1 MSLFARTDTK
11 TIVIQQILSSVDSKA
26 RLKVRVQIKR
36 RYRGRDILARNFHLL
51 LRLDL
56 TLPFLLIFLVNQLF
70 LKCSPLVS
78 LLLKPGLLL
87 DDQLLLASLLV
98 LLMLQF
104 LLVLE
109 LFP

>member
-1 MSLFARTDTK
+1 MTALH
-11 TIVIQQILSSVDSKA
+11 L
-26 RLKVRVQIKR
+26 LYRV
-36 RYRGRDILARNFHLL
+36 LEFLLEL

-70 LKCSPLVS
+70 LKCSPLMS